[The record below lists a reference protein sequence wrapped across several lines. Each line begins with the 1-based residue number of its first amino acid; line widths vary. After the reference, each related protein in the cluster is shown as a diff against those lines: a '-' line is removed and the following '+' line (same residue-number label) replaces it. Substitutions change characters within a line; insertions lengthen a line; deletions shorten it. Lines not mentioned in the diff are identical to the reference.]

1 MMRNSSHTTSHF
13 ITDFLSS
20 SLLVGSLKAGRT
32 VLKPAAVETELAKL
46 SVCKL
51 LLMASSMMLIT
62 DSALILSRPWSK
74 RAITFPA
81 QQNGWLNRLDR

>member
-1 MMRNSSHTTSHF
+1 MQNPSHTLSHF
-13 ITDFLSS
+13 VTDFLSS

-32 VLKPAAVETELAKL
+32 VLKPATVETELVKL

-51 LLMASSMMLIT
+51 LPMVSSMMLIA

-74 RAITFPA
+74 RAITFPVH
-81 QQNGWLNRLDR
+81 QNGWLSRLDR